1 VAQAVPPA
9 IRGTQLGTA
18 VAPREAAS
26 ERRSKEVDERGL
38 AADER
43 RLTQIEN
50 KEFIR
55 VHRRLK
61 LGFSASCKIY

>member
-9 IRGTQLGTA
+9 ICGTQL
-18 VAPREAAS
+18 VAPSEAAS

>member
-1 VAQAVPPA
+1 MN
-9 IRGTQLGTA
+9 
-18 VAPREAAS
+18 
-26 ERRSKEVDERGL
+26 EVDEKGL

-50 KEFIR
+50 QNLMR

-61 LGFSASCKIY
+61 LVFSASS